1 MFCHSRPQSSSDDL
15 IFATEQGPSEP
26 NFSAD
31 FDDSIGDMLGGGAPE
46 PATFPTRLQDC
57 RIAYE
62 KLETQSK
69 AILEKLYESEVALRV
84 AKCLLLSGCHKDLA
98 TFCCILCCTF

>member
-1 MFCHSRPQSSSDDL
+1 MHSPGMFCHSRHQSPSDDR

-26 NFSAD
+26 KFSAD

-46 PATFPTRLQDC
+46 PATFPTRLQDR
-57 RIAYE
+57 RIAYA

-69 AILEKLYESEVALRV
+69 AIPEKLCESELGLRV
-84 AKCLLLSGCHKDLA
+84 AKKVFELSEL
-98 TFCCILCCTF
+98 FCTYQDI